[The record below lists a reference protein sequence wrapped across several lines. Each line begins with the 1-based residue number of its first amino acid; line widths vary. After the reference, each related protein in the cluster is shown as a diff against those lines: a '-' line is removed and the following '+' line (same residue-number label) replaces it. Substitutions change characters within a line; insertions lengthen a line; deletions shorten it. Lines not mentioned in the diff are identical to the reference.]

1 MTDFIERSL
10 RRRGDRFA
18 GGVCQAGVIENSVC
32 QRDHPIGSR
41 LKPTL
46 AATPCFSHLSPP
58 PGERW
63 WHGSPAFFAR
73 RNGLMFQEISELR
86 LAQADGG
93 LPTVVAAG
101 SAPGESGIF
110 VFSARFQGGGHVSAT
125 PRLHHICFHLTPSAY
140 IDARIAG
147 RARSHKPSRGTLAIC
162 PAGADYAADGQGST
176 EAIIVAIDPGQ
187 FALAAAE
194 GSAFEA
200 ELIER
205 VSGCDRALFDLA
217 RNLAVECAD
226 GYPNG
231 PLFWNDMA
239 STFIDGLLVRHT
251 SKFKRLLRGRL
262 DEQVLDRLR
271 DYVVAHMDERI
282 EAGALAKIAGR
293 SPFHFT
299 RVFARSVGMTP
310 YRYVVHLR
318 LKRALELMRDGRHG
332 LAEIAAVTGFA
343 DQSHLSRWVRRVHG
357 VSPTEL
363 MA

>member
-1 MTDFIERSL
+1 
-10 RRRGDRFA
+10 
-18 GGVCQAGVIENSVC
+18 
-32 QRDHPIGSR
+32 
-41 LKPTL
+41 
-46 AATPCFSHLSPP
+46 
-58 PGERW
+58 
-63 WHGSPAFFAR
+63 
-73 RNGLMFQEISELR
+73 MFEEISELR

-93 LPTVVAAG
+93 LPSVVAAG
-101 SAPGESGIF
+101 SAPGESGVF
-110 VFSARFQGGGHVSAT
+110 VFNARFHGGLHVSAT
-125 PRLHHICFHLTPSAY
+125 PRLHHICFHVRPSAY

-147 RARSHKPSRGTLAIC
+147 RARSHKPSRGTLAIS

-205 VSGCDRALFDLA
+205 LGRDPALFDLA
-217 RNLAVECAD
+217 RGLAVECTD

-239 STFIDGLLVRHT
+239 STFIEGLLVRHT
-251 SKFKRLLRGRL
+251 SKFNGLPRGRL
-262 DEQVLDRLR
+262 DKQVLGRLR
-271 DYVVAHMDERI
+271 DYVVAHMDDRI
-282 EAGALAKIAGR
+282 ETGALAKIAGR
-293 SPFHFT
+293 SQFHFT

-318 LKRALELMRDGRHG
+318 LQRALELMRDGRHG
-332 LAEIAAVTGFA
+332 LAEIAAATGFA

-363 MA
+363 TAR

>member
-1 MTDFIERSL
+1 
-10 RRRGDRFA
+10 
-18 GGVCQAGVIENSVC
+18 
-32 QRDHPIGSR
+32 
-41 LKPTL
+41 
-46 AATPCFSHLSPP
+46 
-58 PGERW
+58 
-63 WHGSPAFFAR
+63 
-73 RNGLMFQEISELR
+73 MFDEISELR

-93 LPTVVAAG
+93 LPTVVTAG
-101 SAPGESGIF
+101 SAPGESGVF
-110 VFSARFQGGGHVSAT
+110 VFGTRFHGGMHISAT
-125 PRLHHICFHLTPSAY
+125 PRLHHICFHLTPSAHV
-140 IDARIAG
+140 DARLAG
-147 RARSHKPSRGTLAIC
+147 RALSHCPSRGTLVIH
-162 PAGADYAADGQGST
+162 PAGADYAADGEGSV
-176 EAIIVAIDPGQ
+176 ESIQVAIDPGQ

-205 VSGCDRALFDLA
+205 FAVCDQALFDLA
-217 RNLAVECAD
+217 RSLAVECAD

-231 PLFWNDMA
+231 PLFWNGVA

-251 SKFKRLLRGRL
+251 SKFKGLPHGRL
-262 DEQVLDRLR
+262 DKQVLGRLR

-282 EAGALAKIAGR
+282 EVGALAKIAGR

-318 LKRALELMRDGRHG
+318 LQRALELMRDGRHG
-332 LAEIAAVTGFA
+332 LAEIAAATGFA

-363 MA
+363 AAR

>member
-1 MTDFIERSL
+1 
-10 RRRGDRFA
+10 
-18 GGVCQAGVIENSVC
+18 
-32 QRDHPIGSR
+32 
-41 LKPTL
+41 
-46 AATPCFSHLSPP
+46 
-58 PGERW
+58 
-63 WHGSPAFFAR
+63 
-73 RNGLMFQEISELR
+73 MFQEISELR

-101 SAPGESGIF
+101 SAPGESGVF
-110 VFSARFQGGGHVSAT
+110 VFRPRFHGSAHVSAT
-125 PRLHHICFHLTPSAY
+125 PRLHHICFLLTPCDSVY
-140 IDARIAG
+140 SRIADQ
-147 RARSHKPSRGTLAIC
+147 RAIVRTARGSLAIC
-162 PAGADYAADGQGST
+162 PAGADYSADGHGSAEAI

-200 ELIER
+200 GLIER
-205 VSGCDRALFDLA
+205 FSSRDQALFDLA
-217 RNLAVECAD
+217 RSLAVECAD

-231 PLFWNDMA
+231 ALFWNGMA

-251 SKFKRLLRGRL
+251 SKFKVLPRGRL
-262 DEQVLDRLR
+262 DKQVLDRLR
-271 DYVVAHMDERI
+271 DYIVAHLDEHI
-282 EAGALAKIAGR
+282 EASALAEIDGR

-318 LKRALELMRDGRHG
+318 LQRALELMRERRHG
-332 LAEIAAVTGFA
+332 LAEIAAATGFA

-363 MA
+363 TAR